1 MEPRDKNNG
10 SFFSVLRRTQQ
21 YQNDK
26 KAAQFDLKS
35 AVHLVSWIVG
45 IFFSLVPLLA
55 CHLGKF
61 LHSSDSGLI
70 SKYSEFIN
78 NYFYDG
84 SFLWLSITILVMSLL
99 ELLLNG
105 IREKISEQRK
115 LFYRLFSLF
124 AVIISAIGVY
134 IYVDNIGNP
143 INHSLMCTIS
153 WTAFILFGLT
163 SGIISFE
170 ILKKE

>member
-1 MEPRDKNNG
+1 MGPKDKNNG
-10 SFFSVLRRTQQ
+10 SFFSVLHKTQQ

-35 AVHLVSWIVG
+35 AVHFISWIVG

-55 CHLGKF
+55 CHSGKF
-61 LHSSDSGLI
+61 LHSSDSELV

-105 IREKISEQRK
+105 IREKISERRK

-134 IYVDNIGNP
+134 IYIDNIGNP
-143 INHSLMCTIS
+143 INYSLMCVIS
-153 WTAFILFGLT
+153 WTAFILFALT

-170 ILKKE
+170 ILKRG